1 MTVFDTSVRTPKAAL
16 PPDTDLNAI
25 LADLAD
31 DHVAVPKG
39 QQSKQEALAA
49 IVDDAR
55 EHGIALSIVVVQG
68 NKGREE
74 DMRDLATSVGKT
86 ERGTVAVFSDDF
98 VGTYSDAIPRARLE
112 WAEDP
117 SKGKGV
123 GHSDTAARIFVDR
136 LESPQLVSPTTATSA
151 ALAVLVLLLAGLY
164 WVKARRARRSPVPPA
179 PAEAA
184 APGA

>member
-1 MTVFDTSVRTPKAAL
+1 MTVFDTSVLTPEAAAL
-16 PPDTDLNAI
+16 PPDTDLDVI

-31 DHVAVPKG
+31 NHVATPKG
-39 QQSKQEALAA
+39 QKDKEGALAA

-55 EHGIALSIVVVQG
+55 DHGIPLTVVVVQG

-74 DMRDLATSVGKT
+74 DMRDLATTVGKQ
-86 ERGTVAVFSDDF
+86 EHGTVAVFSDDM

-117 SKGKGV
+117 AKGQKV

-136 LESPQLVSPTTATSA
+136 LEAPQQVSPTVVTA
-151 ALAVLVLLLAGLY
+151 ALLVLALLVIGGLY
-164 WVKARRARRSPVPPA
+164 WVKARRGPA
-179 PAEAA
+179 TAPEGSEAHA
-184 APGA
+184 S